1 VSILSIP
8 EVRDDYREKCSVSG
22 VRPMVSGA
30 SGRDT
35 RKGRFEEVTTAM
47 TDTDIGGRVRD
58 AREKRGLSLGD
69 TARMTRLS
77 PSIVQ
82 AIERNDFAS
91 LPAGM
96 YRKAYLRTVAAE
108 VGLDPLAIAAD
119 YDAQYDAPIDSA
131 TALIEMTSARNRCGE
146 ALHPS
151 RRHAM
156 AAWIVLAMLLA
167 AWFAF
172 RLDRVADE
180 PEAVAQTGRSE

>member
-1 VSILSIP
+1 MTRRA
-8 EVRDDYREKCSVSG
+8 EG
-22 VRPMVSGA
+22 VRRS
-30 SGRDT
+30 
-35 RKGRFEEVTTAM
+35 EEVTTAM
-47 TDTDIGGRVRD
+47 TGTDIGGRVRD
-58 AREKRGLSLGD
+58 AREKRGLSLAD

-119 YDAQYDAPIDSA
+119 YDAQYDAPSDSA
-131 TALIEMTSARNRCGE
+131 TALIEMTTARNQCGE

-151 RRHAM
+151 RRHAL
-156 AAWIVLAMLLA
+156 AGGLFWRCCWRPGSPSNSFVCRGNQRRLCKRADRNDVPAW
-167 AWFAF
+167 
-172 RLDRVADE
+172 
-180 PEAVAQTGRSE
+180 